1 MAWIAGISFDRRG
14 GGSGVAGGSRVLAAP
29 PTTTAKLGNG
39 GILDAGV
46 WEQQQM
52 MEAGKLTSH
61 SLTSQY
67 LARIKTIDKSGPRLN
82 AIIEINPEALKIALD
97 MDRERKLRRC
107 AVRCTAF
114 RFCSRIISPPPTA

>member
-1 MAWIAGISFDRRG
+1 MDRRDFVKIG
-14 GGSGVAGGSRVLAAP
+14 LAAGAAS
-29 PTTTAKLGNG
+29 TAAGMVQGKPLGSV

-82 AIIEINPEALKIALD
+82 SIIEINPEALKIALD
-97 MDRERKLRRC
+97 MDRERNLKR
-107 AVRCTAF
+107 VRGPLHGIPVSAE
-114 RFCSRIISPPPTA
+114 R